1 MPSATTSRRTFVK
14 TLAAGTAFSAFSV
27 PAASYARILGANERV
42 AVGIVGTGRMARGH
56 LDNLLGMPD
65 RARVMALCDVY
76 EPNLR
81 WAAHRMQWGE
91 TQAAG
96 ALTDVKTYVDF
107 RRLLERPD
115 LDAIIVATPD
125 HWHALPTV
133 LACEAGKDV
142 YVEKPTAVT
151 VGESRKMV
159 EAARRTGRTV
169 QVGTQQR
176 SGAQFQRAVEIVRSG
191 ALGPISFVRTWN
203 YSNEYPEG
211 VGRPLDSAPPEGL
224 DWDLWLGP
232 APEVPFNINRFG
244 VVLGEDGGYQRWAS
258 FRWFWDYAGGKMT
271 DWGVHLLD
279 IVLWAMDVRYP
290 QTVSASGGKFYIR
303 DNRETPDTLLA
314 TFQYPNFVCTYENRI
329 CNGRPLDG
337 EGYGIS
343 FHGTRGTLFVNRGYL
358 EVTPEEGSGLEPMR
372 MEAPGGD
379 HAAHVRN
386 FLNAITS
393 GEPLRCDM
401 ETGHY
406 SSAVAMLGNV
416 AYRTG
421 RTITW
426 DGEAEKAKGD
436 ADVDRLTAVRYR
448 DPWTL

>member
-1 MPSATTSRRTFVK
+1 MLNATTSRRTFVK
-14 TLAAGTAFSAFSV
+14 TLAAGTALSALSV
-27 PAASYARILGANERV
+27 PAASYARIVGANERV
-42 AVGIVGTGRMARGH
+42 GVGVIGMGRVARGH
-56 LDNLLGMPD
+56 LERLLEMPE
-65 RARVMALCDVY
+65 AAQVVALSDVY

-81 WAAHRMQWGE
+81 WGVQQA
-91 TQAAG
+91 TQA
-96 ALTDVKTYVDF
+96 KTYADF
-107 RRLLERPD
+107 RKLLEHPD
-115 LDAIIVATPD
+115 LDAVVVATPD

-159 EAARRTGRTV
+159 EAAQRTGRTV

-176 SGAQFQRAVEIVRSG
+176 SGAQFQKAAEIVQSG

-203 YSNEYPEG
+203 YSNQYPDG
-211 VGRPLDSAPPEGL
+211 IGNPPDSEPVPGL
-224 DWDLWLGP
+224 DWEMWLGP
-232 APEVPFNINRFG
+232 APDVPFNINRFG
-244 VVLGEDGGYQRWAS
+244 VVVDEDGAYQRWSS
-258 FRWFWDYAGGKMT
+258 FRWFWDYAGGMMT

-279 IVLWAMDVRYP
+279 IALWAMDVLYP
-290 QTVSASGGKFYIR
+290 ETISAAGGKFHLK
-303 DNRETPDTLLA
+303 DNRETPDTLMV
-314 TFQYPNFVCTYENRI
+314 TYQYPNFVCTYENRT
-329 CNGRPLDG
+329 CNGRPLEG
-337 EGYGIS
+337 AGYGTM
-343 FHGTRGTLFVNRGYL
+343 FHGTNGTLFVNRGYL
-358 EVTPEEGSGLEPMR
+358 EVVPERGSSLEPLR

-379 HAAHVRN
+379 HAAHIGN
-386 FLNAITS
+386 FLRAITS

-421 RTITW
+421 RMITW
-426 DGEAEKAKGD
+426 DGEAEKAQAD
-436 ADVDRLTAVRYR
+436 AEVDRLTAVRYR